1 MDSRGADRHRMSLK
15 DAEKKGAKTL
25 KHSANRKDI
34 KNNLT
39 AADPK
44 VTKKSGLEK
53 SGLKQRV
60 EK

>member
-1 MDSRGADRHRMSLK
+1 MSLK

-25 KHSANRKDI
+25 KHSARRKDI
-34 KNNLT
+34 KNDLK

-44 VTKKSGLEK
+44 LIKTSGLEKSGSEK